1 MCLLQKPSLQSNRWQ
16 TAIGSLCWYVCVY
29 EKQRLD
35 RCGACICKQKHKKT
49 KNSDWIG
56 WLVYTNII
64 AMWLVST
71 DDSVFI
77 VCIVASIKLDLSILC
92 WLLPKMAGSLL

>member
-1 MCLLQKPSLQSNRWQ
+1 MC
-16 TAIGSLCWYVCVY
+16 
-29 EKQRLD
+29 
-35 RCGACICKQKHKKT
+35 ACTKNSDWIDVVHASANISIKT
-49 KNSDWIG
+49 QNSDWIG

-64 AMWLVST
+64 AMWLVPT
-71 DDSVFI
+71 DDSVLI